1 MPVLVVGAGL
11 VAGFLVAALF
21 GDGLRGAIFGAI
33 VGWLFLRQFRLA
45 SRIRTLEAR
54 LAEAKEGAPR
64 HEVVRGTL
72 VAPPEAPAATAQ
84 GEGPPPSDHASEDE
98 PTPAAP
104 PPTPPALPGWRWLE
118 VAKRWL
124 LQGNL
129 PAKVGMV
136 VLFAGV
142 SAFLKY
148 AADEGWLHAPI
159 EVRLGAVALA
169 AMGALVFGFRE
180 RERRR
185 AFSLALQGGAIGIL
199 HLTVFVAFRFYDL
212 VPQELAFALLVCLV
226 AGTGVLAVV
235 QNAPSLAVL
244 ATLAGFLA
252 PILVSR
258 GGGSHVVLFSWYAIL
273 DLLVVAVAWWKRWR
287 LLGSLAFALTTA
299 FVGAWTAT
307 RYEPQHFWSVQA
319 FSTLFY
325 AFFICLSLLEAR
337 RTRVEAAVSSLLV
350 FGNPIFYL
358 GMQARMLHDT
368 PLVLAFVALG
378 VAAAYIA
385 LTAFLRGREQA
396 RTLRDSFAV
405 LAIAAATLA
414 VPLALSAELTTGI
427 FALEGAALI
436 WLAFRQG
443 RRLPL
448 VSGLA
453 LQVVAALIFLE
464 GLGRD
469 HAPFSNAAFLSGLWV
484 IAAGSLSAWL
494 TWREDRRGLAAGAAC
509 WTLFLWGLSWS
520 TEILLL
526 PIDDRAEAFLVW
538 AVATACLLAEA
549 NRRVEERLVAWAAS
563 LWMVWALVAAIVQAQ
578 DEPFAGWGALA
589 WVAFFALGVR
599 ALDGMRRARR
609 PELAILHLAFQ
620 GSLAAGLMGL
630 GVQLSRALELGGG
643 WRAAAGAL
651 ALLILHGGTLLR
663 SRWIAA
669 PVEERFS
676 AYRKV
681 ALGLQAAGLGLW
693 FLLHLGRPGSAAPLP
708 YVPLLN
714 PLDLAVVAWLLLVG
728 KWLQDEDAPS
738 RLARLRLPIVAAL
751 GFVAITAATFRAV
764 HWIGGLSWGDD
775 LVSRMELQASLSVV
789 WSVVGVVSWVVGS
802 RRGSRPLWLVGAVLL
817 SLVLLKLAV
826 VDRTHLGNLAGIVSF
841 LAFGILCTL
850 VGYLAPAPP
859 RDETRLST

>member
-538 AVATACLLAEA
+538 AVTTACLLAEA

-599 ALDGMRRARR
+599 ALDGMRRAR
-609 PELAILHLAFQ
+609 
-620 GSLAAGLMGL
+620 
-630 GVQLSRALELGGG
+630 
-643 WRAAAGAL
+643 
-651 ALLILHGGTLLR
+651 
-663 SRWIAA
+663 
-669 PVEERFS
+669 
-676 AYRKV
+676 
-681 ALGLQAAGLGLW
+681 
-693 FLLHLGRPGSAAPLP
+693 
-708 YVPLLN
+708 
-714 PLDLAVVAWLLLVG
+714 
-728 KWLQDEDAPS
+728 PS

-859 RDETRLST
+859 RDEMRLST